1 MISRVTIYIVLIAF
15 LTACSG
21 PGYYLQAVSG
31 QWKLMHSRQDIQ
43 SLLDNPA
50 TSSELAADL
59 VVAEQ
64 IKEFAKSSLD
74 LPSNGSYSSYVEVDG
89 DALVWNVVAT
99 EEFSLEAKKW
109 CFPVA
114 GCVPY
119 RGFFKQQKAKDSADQ
134 LRKKGMDV
142 FVSPAAAYSSLG
154 WFNDPLL
161 STMVS
166 GSDIR
171 LAAYLFHELAHQRL
185 YIKSDGLFNEGYA
198 SFVEETAIKLWLESN
213 QRQDELFQWQRLQNA
228 SKDFQKLIGE
238 VRYDLADIYRSDKPE
253 PIKRKQ
259 KAEVFQSFS
268 DSYEQLSAEK
278 WNGKRY
284 YASWFEGPVNNARL
298 ALYNTYEGSHCAF
311 QELFDQ
317 ARGDLPEFH
326 RLAEQKSRLQIED
339 RAVWLKRTCTGKT
352 ASGEF

>member
-21 PGYYLQAVSG
+21 PGYYLQAAAG
-31 QWKLMHSRQDIQ
+31 QWRLMHSRQDIQ
-43 SLLDNPA
+43 SLLDDPA

-59 VVAEQ
+59 LAAEQ
-64 IKEFAKSSLD
+64 IKAFAESNLD
-74 LPSNGSYSSYVEVDG
+74 LPGNGSYSSYVEVDG
-89 DALVWNVVAT
+89 EALVWNVVAT

-119 RGFFKQQKAKDSADQ
+119 RGFFKQQKAKDSAAQ

-142 FVSPAAAYSSLG
+142 FISPAAAYSSLG

-185 YIKSDGLFNEGYA
+185 YIKGDGMFNEGYA
-198 SFVEETAIKLWLESN
+198 SFVEETGIKLWLESR
-213 QRQDELFQWQRLQNA
+213 QRQDELLHRQRLQNA

-238 VRYDLADIYRSDKPE
+238 VRYDLAVIYHTDKPE
-253 PIKRKQ
+253 TIKRQQ

-268 DSYEQLSAEK
+268 DSYEQLSTEK
-278 WNGKRY
+278 WNDKRY
-284 YASWFEGPVNNARL
+284 YASWFESPVNNARL
-298 ALYNTYEGSHCAF
+298 ALLTGLSN
-311 QELFDQ
+311 QE
-317 ARGDLPEFH
+317 A
-326 RLAEQKSRLQIED
+326 
-339 RAVWLKRTCTGKT
+339 
-352 ASGEF
+352 

>member
-1 MISRVTIYIVLIAF
+1 MTRTALIPRLLSLTLFLF

-59 VVAEQ
+59 VAAEQ
-64 IKEFAKSSLD
+64 IKAFARNNLD

-119 RGFFKQQKAKDSADQ
+119 RGFFKQQKAKDSADH

-185 YIKSDGLFNEGYA
+185 YIKGDGVFNEGYA
-198 SFVEETAIKLWLESN
+198 SFVEETAIKLWLEFN
-213 QRQDELFQWQRLQNA
+213 QRQDELIQWQRLQNA

-238 VRYDLADIYRSDKPE
+238 VRSDLTGIYQTDKPE
-253 PIKRKQ
+253 TIKRQQ
-259 KAEVFQSFS
+259 KAEVFHSFS
-268 DSYEQLSAEK
+268 DSYEQLSVEK

-311 QELFDQ
+311 QELLDQ
-317 ARGDLPEFH
+317 AKDDLPEFH
-326 RLAEQKSRLQIED
+326 RLAEQKSRLQIAD
-339 RAVWLKRTCTGKT
+339 RAVWLKRTCAG
-352 ASGEF
+352 